1 MWLSDHPFR
10 CTGAGKTTIS
20 RLLFR
25 FYDVTGG
32 AVKVNGVDIRMLKQ
46 KSLRERIG
54 VVPQATTLFNDTLGA
69 NIAYG
74 KKEANDE
81 EINEVLQAAQLS
93 NFVDSL
99 PGECPSSFPRL

>member
-1 MWLSDHPFR
+1 
-10 CTGAGKTTIS
+10 
-20 RLLFR
+20 
-25 FYDVTGG
+25 
-32 AVKVNGVDIRMLKQ
+32 MLKQ

-74 KKEANDE
+74 KKGASDE
-81 EINEVLQAAQLS
+81 EINEALQAAQLS

-99 PGECPSSFPRL
+99 PGECPSSFRRLYLVFFRKCLNFACTFSQRAWKLWLEIVV